1 MSYWL
6 TKMSIPVEI
15 GSNITLNAILNEI
28 PGELSMFSKAIVST
42 LFRGDISKKR
52 TEVYHSDIKE

>member
-1 MSYWL
+1 
-6 TKMSIPVEI
+6 MSIPVEI

-28 PGELSMFSKAIVST
+28 PGKLSMFSKAIVST